1 MADGR
6 ARFEWWII
14 SLTIPK
20 SNTPPQTKT
29 QPCGMHNITHH
40 GQKTLLQ
47 HAAADD
53 KIGFDVVQREKNR
66 ILVSGWSVGNGTTA
80 PARVLIWLDT
90 IISRTVGAYR
100 GRRGV

>member
-1 MADGR
+1 
-6 ARFEWWII
+6 
-14 SLTIPK
+14 
-20 SNTPPQTKT
+20 
-29 QPCGMHNITHH
+29 MHNITHH

-53 KIGFDVVQREKNR
+53 KIGFDVVRREKNR

-90 IISRTVGAYR
+90 IISRTVGA
-100 GRRGV
+100 